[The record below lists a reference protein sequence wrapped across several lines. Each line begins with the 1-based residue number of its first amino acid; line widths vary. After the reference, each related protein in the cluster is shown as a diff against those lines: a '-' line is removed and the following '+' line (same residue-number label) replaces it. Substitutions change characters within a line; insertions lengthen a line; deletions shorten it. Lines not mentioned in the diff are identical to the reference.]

1 MALPNRARTI
11 GRTIVLVG
19 ALAGTYVL
27 FTAAT
32 MRVALSA
39 REVSVPVLVGLEPT
53 DAAAAMES
61 AGLTLKVDDNRP
73 FDAKVPLGRIATQDP
88 ASGLEVRRGRSVR
101 VWISAGS
108 RSSLVPKL
116 VGEPERAAQAR
127 LQQDGLEL
135 AGIAD
140 IRSSSWPTDTV
151 VAQDPSPGARNT
163 RVGLLVNRGERAGG
177 FVMPDVIGV
186 SGDAAVALLRSHGL
200 RVAIVAQQPYPGV
213 PSGVV
218 LRQSPAA
225 GFQVTPDQPIS
236 LEVSR

>member
-32 MRVALSA
+32 MRVALRA

-140 IRSSSWPTDTV
+140 IRSSSWPADTV

-213 PSGVV
+213 PSGII

>member
-1 MALPNRARTI
+1 MAAPTRARTI
-11 GRTIVLVG
+11 GRTVLLIG
-19 ALAGTYVL
+19 ALAATYLL
-27 FTAAT
+27 FAAAT
-32 MRVALSA
+32 MRVALRA

-53 DAAAAMES
+53 EAAAAMES

-73 FDAKVPLGRIATQDP
+73 FDAKVPLGRVATQDP
-88 ASGLEVRRGRSVR
+88 ASGVEVRRGRSVR

-108 RSSLVPKL
+108 RASLVPKL
-116 VGEPERAAQAR
+116 VGEPERTAQAR

-140 IRSSSWPTDTV
+140 IRSSSLPADTV
-151 VAQDPSPGARNT
+151 VAQDPAPGAHNS

-186 SGDAAVALLRSHGL
+186 SGDAAVDLLRSRGL
-200 RVAIVAQQPYPGV
+200 RVTIVAQQPYPGV
-213 PSGVV
+213 PSGII
-218 LRQSPAA
+218 LRQFPAA
-225 GFQVTPDQPIS
+225 GFQVTADQPIS